1 MAKRLIGAQ
10 HDQQLIDEIDE
21 AAKRL
26 GVNRSTFIRQA
37 LQMWLTLYSEAEATE
52 NA

>member
-10 HDQQLIDEIDE
+10 LDQQLIDQIDE

-26 GVNRSTFIRQA
+26 GVNRSTFIRRA
-37 LQMWLTLYSEAEATE
+37 VELLIAMNGITE
-52 NA
+52 Q

>member
-1 MAKRLIGAQ
+1 MEKRLIGAQ
-10 HDQQLIDEIDE
+10 LDLGLIEEVDE

-37 LQMWLTLYSEAEATE
+37 LLQLIEATK

>member
-10 HDQQLIDEIDE
+10 IDQQLIDQIDE

-26 GVNRSTFIRQA
+26 GVNRSTFIRKA
-37 LQMWLTLYSEAEATE
+37 LDAYLADTQPST
-52 NA
+52 